1 MSKYLDLAGLT
12 YFANKIKAAINAVS
26 ETASSALTAAG
37 TAQSAAD
44 SAVTDITLGD
54 STTPLSK
61 TGRVVNIP
69 AATSKQS
76 GVMTAQQAAKMN
88 FLYATVSTSFG
99 TIEYFRFGDVVMCIL
114 PSIPTQTIGAWESV
128 SLGTIPEGYRPA
140 GSKNLYYN
148 IVRQSQTTT
157 IPVFLRPSSTGEFV
171 LQNQS
176 GTSVATGAIMATS
189 LMWIC
194 PD

>member
-1 MSKYLDLAGLT
+1 M
-12 YFANKIKAAINAVS
+12 AADRIARAMAMKSLKRDVVTEVKLNG
-26 ETASSALTAAG
+26 TALTKTNG
-37 TAQSAAD
+37 
-44 SAVTDITLGD
+44 AVDL
-54 STTPLSK
+54 
-61 TGRVVNIP
+61 P
-69 AATSKQS
+69 AATANQS
-76 GVMTAQQAAKMN
+76 GVMTAQQAAKMI
-88 FLYATVSTSFG
+88 FSYATVSNSFG
-99 TIEYFRFGDVVMCIL
+99 TMEYFRFGDVVMCIF
-114 PSIPTQTIGAWESV
+114 PGMPTQTIEAWESV

-148 IVRQSQTTT
+148 IVRQAQTTT
-157 IPVFLRPSSTGEFV
+157 IPVFLRPSPTGEFV